1 VTDELST
8 PLGQTPKKSP
18 RGLVVPKAV
27 PAGIAL
33 ILGAALLGFIGWAV
47 IVDDPLGGEPVAT
60 ISLNP
65 RAADTAK
72 PGGEAA
78 GPNRDQAPS
87 GPAPSITSGEAVPK
101 TSPAGTATVTIID
114 GVSGKREQVTIPAA
128 QEPGKPAADA
138 KAPLDARL
146 AEASK
151 HGAIPKI
158 GADGTR
164 ASEIFASPLAAAAAR
179 ATGPRVAIVVGR
191 LGVGASMTT
200 EALTKLPA
208 PVAVAFTPYG
218 TDVSRWAARARGEGR
233 EVLLQVPMEPFD
245 YPDNDSGP
253 QTLTVSLPADQ
264 NMDRLHWAM
273 SRFQGYVGVMN
284 YMGAR
289 FLTNEPGVSA
299 VVREAGAR
307 GLIYF
312 DDGSATR
319 SLAGQIAGVNNVPF
333 ARADVVIDAVQTPSD
348 IDAALARLETLAR
361 ERGIAVGSAN
371 ATPVSIERIGRWAK
385 AAGARGVTLVPLSA
399 VTNKP
404 KSS

>member
-1 VTDELST
+1 MTDELSA
-8 PLGQTPKKSP
+8 PLGQEPKKQLRRP
-18 RGLVVPKAV
+18 AVPKAV
-27 PAGIAL
+27 PAAIAGILAV
-33 ILGAALLGFIGWAV
+33 ALLGFAGWAV

-60 ISLNP
+60 ISLHP
-65 RAADTAK
+65 RAPETAK
-72 PGGEAA
+72 TGSDGAGIMREQAA
-78 GPNRDQAPS
+78 SPPRSSSAPMENAAKA
-87 GPAPSITSGEAVPK
+87 PA
-101 TSPAGTATVTIID
+101 AGTATVTIID
-114 GVSGKREQVTIPAA
+114 GVSGKREQVTIPAS
-128 QEPGKPAADA
+128 QEPDKPAADA

-146 AEASK
+146 ADASK
-151 HGAIPKI
+151 HGPIPKI

-273 SRFQGYVGVMN
+273 SRFQGYIGVMN

-289 FLTNEPGVSA
+289 FVTNEPGVSA

-319 SLAGQIAGVNNVPF
+319 SLAGQIAGANNVPF